1 MRVWSGFRPRCLTG
15 GLLLRVGFSVAIFAF
30 VLGARWAVVDRF
42 GSDLPEWDQWDAE
55 GLHSLVPWFERT
67 GYLVELV
74 RAQNEHRVVVTK
86 LVNLGLTLANG
97 QWDQK
102 LECTVNALL
111 PATIAVGF
119 YLLAAR
125 IFPARRRVL
134 LVLLLMAAFGLPLS
148 WQNIVSG
155 FHSQQFFLLGF
166 SAAAIA
172 LLPNSRPGSTGWV
185 LGAVS
190 AALSLWSMASGL
202 LAAAVVAGLVALGLA
217 RGRATWRAQLPTLG
231 LCAVLVGVG
240 LLSQVSFAPHE
251 VLKAHTVRDFTLTVV
266 RAMQW
271 PASSMEVFAILYWL
285 PWFLLAWRVLRRP
298 GIGRAPWEAGFE
310 GLGLT
315 LLGLGAWVLL
325 QLLATAYARGA
336 GGPSP
341 ASRYVDTLAF
351 GQVVNGLSLAWVWR
365 AGDPGLRPRLG
376 LALLSLA
383 WSAAFA
389 WGAGMQTAQSLSTD
403 LPQTRD
409 HFARAEQN
417 VHDYLAT
424 GNDAFLFRPDIPYPG
439 ASSLLVRIRL
449 PILRNLL
456 PGSVRPPITLRG
468 APGSTGFA
476 VGSFPPPTPP
486 PMHMDSWGSSP
497 VGTPDH
503 VRSWESEPVIPR
515 RRGYLKFEVAGH
527 AGEPGVALELE
538 DAATHARLADV
549 RPAKVPGFAWRSV
562 FVPEPSVPFI
572 IAARDGGTNQWLA
585 FTDPVEIGPLSYRA
599 WRVARC
605 GTWIAGLALL
615 ATLALAALA
624 EAGACGLPRTR
635 QSSGDP

>member
-1 MRVWSGFRPRCLTG
+1 MRVWSGIRSRFLTG
-15 GLLLRVGFSVAIFAF
+15 DLLLRVGFSLALFAF

-67 GYLVELV
+67 GFLAELV

-102 LECTVNALL
+102 LECTVNAMF
-111 PATIAVGF
+111 PAMIALGF
-119 YLLAAR
+119 YFLAAR
-125 IFPARRRVL
+125 VFPARRQVF

-185 LGAVS
+185 LGALS
-190 AALSLWSMASGL
+190 AALALWSMASGL
-202 LAAAVVAGLVALGLA
+202 LAAAVVTGLVALRIA
-217 RGRATWRAQLPTLG
+217 RGRAAWRAQLPTLG
-231 LCAVLVGVG
+231 LCAVLVGIG
-240 LLSQVSFAPHE
+240 LLSQVTFAPHE
-251 VLKAHTVRDFTLTVV
+251 VLKAHTARDFALTVV
-266 RAMQW
+266 RALQW

-285 PWFLLAWRVLRRP
+285 PWCRLAWRVCRRP
-298 GIGRAPWEAGFE
+298 GISGAPREAGFE

-341 ASRYVDTLAF
+341 ASRYIDTLAF
-351 GQVVNGLSLAWVWR
+351 GQVVNGLSLAWLWR
-365 AGDPGLRPRLG
+365 AGDAGLRPRLG

-383 WSAAFA
+383 WSVAFA

-403 LPQTRD
+403 LPQTRG

-424 GNDAFLFRPDIPYPG
+424 GDEGFLFRPDIPYPG
-439 ASSLLVRIRL
+439 GSSLLVRIRI
-449 PILRNLL
+449 PVLRNLL
-456 PGSVRPPITLRG
+456 PGSVRPPIFLKG

-476 VGSFPPPTPP
+476 EGSFPPPTPTP
-486 PMHMDSWGSSP
+486 VHLGSWGSSP
-497 VGTPDH
+497 AGNSDH
-503 VRSWESEPVIPR
+503 FRSWESEPIVAHG
-515 RRGYLKFEVAGH
+515 RGYLRFEVAGH
-527 AGEPGVALELE
+527 AGEAGVLLELE
-538 DAATHARLADV
+538 DAVTHARLADL

-572 IAARDGGTNQWLA
+572 VAARDGGSNEWLA

-599 WRVARC
+599 WRVARS
-605 GTWIAGLALL
+605 GAWIAGLALL
-615 ATLALAALA
+615 ATVALAAFAVSPRKQALA
-624 EAGACGLPRTR
+624 ASRVTP
-635 QSSGDP
+635 